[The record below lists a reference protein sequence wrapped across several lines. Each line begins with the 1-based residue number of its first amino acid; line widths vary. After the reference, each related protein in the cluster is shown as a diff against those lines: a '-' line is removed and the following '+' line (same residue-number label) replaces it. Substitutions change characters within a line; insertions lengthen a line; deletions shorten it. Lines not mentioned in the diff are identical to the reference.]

1 MLGTQPPGGGLIT
14 PCFSFA
20 PRNLG
25 SKALEFQIVIKE
37 NLPSSRGTFVL
48 DGGCPWKVSGDG
60 LEQDRAVLLC
70 LNLHLLIS
78 CKTPLMDKLQM
89 VSLSP
94 SKVR

>member
-1 MLGTQPPGGGLIT
+1 MT
-14 PCFSFA
+14 
-20 PRNLG
+20 
-25 SKALEFQIVIKE
+25 KE

-94 SKVR
+94 SMVRYNIETSFASECWTIKKGMESMKPT